1 MMPRRFQLVRFS
13 DPSGVSGTGV
23 VAYGVEWPDKAV
35 SMRWLGADA
44 AFANWDS
51 IEAVE
56 RVHGHGGLT
65 VVEWIGC

>member
-1 MMPRRFQLVRFS
+1 MSRRFVLDRRE

-23 VAYGVEWPDKAV
+23 VANGVQWPDGAV
-35 SMRWLGADA
+35 SLRWLGEDP

-56 RVHGHGGLT
+56 RVHGHNGLT
-65 VVEWIGC
+65 VVEWLD

>member
-1 MMPRRFQLVRFS
+1 MKMPRCFQLVRFK

-23 VAYGVEWPDKAV
+23 VAYGVEWPDKTV
-35 SMRWLGADA
+35 SLRWQGADP
-44 AFANWDS
+44 AFANWGS

-65 VVEWIGC
+65 VVEWID